1 MAGPA
6 TEDRNPLFAELD
18 LWPTAEAVAAMAGEQ
33 AAAAMAVQP
42 QAAVIAAAA
51 EAAAARLADEAGR
64 LVHVGAGT
72 SGRIAVQDGVEL
84 GPTYDWPE
92 SRWAFALAGGA
103 DALLRSVEGAEDDE
117 AAGED
122 AMRQLGLGA
131 ADVII
136 GVAASGRTP
145 FTVAAVR
152 AAAAAGA
159 LTVGI
164 ANNAGAPLLAAAAHP
179 ILIETG
185 AEPVAGSTR
194 MKAGTAQKIA
204 LNLLSTAIMLRL
216 GRIHAG
222 LMVAMRPTNR
232 KLRARAAAMVG
243 EIAGVDPAQAEAA
256 LETAGGDIRTAVLVA
271 RGATRDAA
279 AAALRASAG
288 NLRVAL
294 AALGADPDPDR

>member
-6 TEDRNPLFAELD
+6 TEDRNPLFADLD
-18 LWPTAEAVAAMAGEQ
+18 LWPTAKAVAAMAAEQ
-33 AAAAMAVQP
+33 AAAAALVEP
-42 QAAVIAAAA
+42 QAQAIAAAA
-51 EAAAARLADEAGR
+51 EAAAARLDDQAGR
-64 LVHVGAGT
+64 IVHVGAGT
-72 SGRIAVQDGVEL
+72 SGRLAVQDGVEL

-103 DALLRSVEGAEDDE
+103 EALLTSVEGAEDDE
-117 AAGED
+117 AAGEA
-122 AMRQLGLGA
+122 AMNALRLGT
-131 ADVII
+131 ADVVI

-164 ANNAGAPLLAAAAHP
+164 ASNAGTPLLAAAEHP

-185 AEPVAGSTR
+185 AEVLAGSTR

-222 LMVAMRPTNR
+222 LMVAMRATNR
-232 KLRARAAAMVG
+232 KLRVRAAAMVA
-243 EIAGVDPAQAEAA
+243 EIARVGAAEASEA
-256 LETAGGDIRTAVLVA
+256 LEISRGDIRTAVLVA
-271 RGATRDAA
+271 KGLSREAA
-279 AAALRASAG
+279 ESALQAAQG
-288 NLRVAL
+288 NLRAAL
-294 AALGADPDPDR
+294 ARLAPPANSR